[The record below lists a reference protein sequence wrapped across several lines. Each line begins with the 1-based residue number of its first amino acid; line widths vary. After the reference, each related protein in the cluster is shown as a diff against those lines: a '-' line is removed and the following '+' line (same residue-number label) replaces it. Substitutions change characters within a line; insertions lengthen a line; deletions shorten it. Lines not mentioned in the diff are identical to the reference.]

1 MTARAWEADFAEYFT
16 AHVAALR
23 RLAYALCG
31 DWHAAED
38 LTQTAF
44 VKLYRHWR
52 RVQRESVD
60 AYVRRILVNTYL
72 SHRRDRRREVVTE
85 PPDGPASVSDADNRL
100 DIGRALALLPA
111 GQRAMVVLR
120 YLEDLPVREVAM
132 IMGTAEGTVKSQTA
146 RGVEALRRALGVST
160 LTGES

>member
-1 MTARAWEADFAEYFT
+1 
-16 AHVAALR
+16 
-23 RLAYALCG
+23 
-31 DWHAAED
+31 
-38 LTQTAF
+38 
-44 VKLYRHWR
+44 
-52 RVQRESVD
+52 QRESVD

-85 PPDGPASVSDADNRL
+85 PPDGPASVSDADSRL
-100 DIGRALALLPA
+100 DIGRALAALPA

-146 RGVEALRRALGVST
+146 RGVEAMRRALGVST
-160 LTGES
+160 LTGET